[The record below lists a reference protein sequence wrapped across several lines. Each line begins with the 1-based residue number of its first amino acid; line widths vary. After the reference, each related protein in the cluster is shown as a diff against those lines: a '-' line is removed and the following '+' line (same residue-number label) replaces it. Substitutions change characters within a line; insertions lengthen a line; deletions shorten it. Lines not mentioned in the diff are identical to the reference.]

1 MPIKKTI
8 DIRMDIKNIS
18 KNDYPDK
25 YILAIEQAKTR
36 EDKRAIINRV
46 YDDGFGDGYTAGI
59 DDLNS

>member
-1 MPIKKTI
+1 
-8 DIRMDIKNIS
+8 MDIKNIS